1 MSNMNKLEA
10 LHPDIVQHYLKTGY
24 TGVIPPEVQVYI
36 DRLDKVPELLRRF
49 PSISKC
55 ARELL
60 DKYPDDKISFH
71 RARQL
76 IYDAIN
82 YFHLNNTVR
91 NEAWDHYYADRF
103 EELARIAAVDKDIP
117 EARRLMEK
125 AHDLRTRR
133 DENTI
138 DPDKLR
144 PMIQVISPQVTP
156 EMLGIKNKDL
166 KTIWSTKKQLYD
178 ESMAFVDS
186 LKDVPDSNRELIR
199 TEIRQNLNMD
209 DGEIID
215 DSE

>member
-1 MSNMNKLEA
+1 MSKLEA
-10 LHPDIVQHYLKTGY
+10 LHPDIVQQYLKSGY
-24 TGVIPPEVQVYI
+24 TGAIPPQVQVYI
-36 DRLDKVPELLRRF
+36 DRLDKVPELLRRY
-49 PSISKC
+49 PSISRC

-60 DKYPDDKISFH
+60 NLYPDGGISFQT
-71 RARQL
+71 ARQL

-103 EELARIAAVDKDIP
+103 EEIARIAMADNNTS

-125 AHDLRTRR
+125 AHELRTRK
-133 DENTI
+133 DESQI

-156 EMLGIKNKDL
+156 GMLGLKEKNL
-166 KTIWSTKKQLYD
+166 KTIWSAKKQLYD
-178 ESMAFVDS
+178 DSMAFVDG
-186 LKDVPDSNRELIR
+186 LKDVPDSKRDSIR

-209 DGEIID
+209 DGEVID